1 MGSSNGSI
9 YRELSMTE
17 TDYNEI
23 IDSLHKLADWVE
35 KDNHVQCHS
44 VPRKAAYLIA
54 VLQEDNNIMRVQLM
68 KGGYSI
74 KERIMMAIGSVY
86 LVWYKFKK
94 KRKKNV

>member
-1 MGSSNGSI
+1 MGSSNRSV
-9 YRELSMTE
+9 YRELSMIE

-23 IDSLHKLADWVE
+23 IESLHKLADWVE
-35 KDNHVQCHS
+35 KDNNVQCHS

-54 VLQEDNNIMRVQLM
+54 VLQEENNHMRVQLM
-68 KGGYSI
+68 KGHYTI

-94 KRKKNV
+94 RKKRK

>member
-1 MGSSNGSI
+1 
-9 YRELSMTE
+9 MTE

-23 IDSLHKLADWVE
+23 IESLHKLADWVE
-35 KDNHVQCHS
+35 KDNNVQCHS

-54 VLQEDNNIMRVQLM
+54 VLQEENNHMRVQLM
-68 KGGYSI
+68 KGHYTI

-94 KRKKNV
+94 RKKRK

>member
-1 MGSSNGSI
+1 MSK
-9 YRELSMTE
+9 E

-23 IDSLHKLADWVE
+23 IYSLHKLADWVE
-35 KDNHVQCHS
+35 KDNHVHCHS

-68 KGGYSI
+68 KGGYTI

>member
-1 MGSSNGSI
+1 MI
-9 YRELSMTE
+9 E

-23 IDSLHKLADWVE
+23 IESLHKLADWVE
-35 KDNHVQCHS
+35 KDNNVQCHS

-54 VLQEDNNIMRVQLM
+54 VLQEENNHMRVQLM
-68 KGGYSI
+68 KGHYTI

-94 KRKKNV
+94 RRKKNV

>member
-1 MGSSNGSI
+1 MGSSNRSI

-23 IDSLHKLADWVE
+23 IESLHKLADWVE
-35 KDNHVQCHS
+35 KDNNVQCHS

-54 VLQEDNNIMRVQLM
+54 VLQEENNHMRVQLM
-68 KGGYSI
+68 KGHYTI
-74 KERIMMAIGSVY
+74 KERVMMAIGSVY

-94 KRKKNV
+94 RKKRK